1 MNNSLEDLYAQSDP
15 EQKLMILRM
24 EMVTPISTIQGYVD
38 LMEKYCV
45 DEDIQ
50 DETLKDYLA
59 VISKSAD
66 KLKKLFDDLS

>member
-1 MNNSLEDLYAQSDP
+1 MNNSLKDLYAGAGP

>member
-1 MNNSLEDLYAQSDP
+1 VNNSLEDLYAQSDP

>member
-24 EMVTPISTIQGYVD
+24 EMVTPISTIQGYVA
-38 LMEKYCV
+38 LIEKYCV